1 MEAAVTKP
9 FQVVDGVVRLL
20 VNVPPLRVDYA
31 YQITVC
37 GSSALAWHADGHPM
51 ARTLSV
57 STPN

>member
-1 MEAAVTKP
+1 VTKP
-9 FQVVDGVVRLL
+9 VQVAYGVVRLL
-20 VNVPPLRVDYA
+20 VNVPSLRVFYV

-37 GSSALAWHADGHPM
+37 GSSVLAWHNDGHPM